1 MALASDFTFEVGY
14 GGTPRRPMGVAREQ
28 NPLRPS
34 GEGCQDITLI
44 DRCPSTVFKEKIVRA
59 RIVYMNAVLVALAI
73 AAGVAAS
80 DEPSLEGRLAESE
93 APKTVSTPVGI
104 HIGTTDSAGWTTT
117 TYEAATAEANKKVLA
132 SGKAATVTGEVV
144 DISCY
149 LQLGKRGEAHVPCGS
164 KCIEHGQP
172 IGLLDNDERL
182 YILFA
187 EEHHPRRDGQVDLKK
202 VFAPLL
208 AKTVTVTGMMTEMKD
223 YRALFVR
230 VANLG
235 GVKPAEGGTK
245 K

>member
-1 MALASDFTFEVGY
+1 MT
-14 GGTPRRPMGVAREQ
+14 T
-28 NPLRPS
+28 
-34 GEGCQDITLI
+34 
-44 DRCPSTVFKEKIVRA
+44 
-59 RIVYMNAVLVALAI
+59 RIVCMNAVLVALVM
-73 AAGVAAS
+73 AAPDIAAS
-80 DEPSLEGRLAESE
+80 DAG
-93 APKTVSTPVGI
+93 APDST
-104 HIGTTDSAGWTTT
+104 GWTAT
-117 TYEAATAEANKKVLA
+117 TYEAAASEANKKVLA
-132 SGKAATVTGEVV
+132 SGKAMTVTGEVV

-172 IGLLDNDERL
+172 IGLLDKDEKL
-182 YILFA
+182 YMLFA

-230 VANLG
+230 STDLA
-235 GVKPAEGGTK
+235 GVKAVEVGTTK